1 MGFRFSLRHKA
12 YSKLVLYFVCFVIL
26 AVLIAS
32 LFQGYQ
38 KRNRLGQAT
47 PPSSAVDTKQQRS
60 PASVFYDEENN
71 QIVDLGID
79 EINNESG
86 TRTGGPLFK
95 AVKKSFSDDW
105 GAGKIDAQEHTGINA
120 RRARRVVFQPA
131 ILHLAKRKDTILRLN
146 LFDDLVLN
154 GQFLP
159 SSELHLNK
167 GTYTGQIAGDPTG
180 LFRLYVEGNAVSG
193 TIEANGHAFQIV
205 DAGYGQQ
212 YIIEVDNRANH

>member
-1 MGFRFSLRHKA
+1 MGFRLSFRRKA

-38 KRNRLGQAT
+38 KRNRLGQAA
-47 PPSSAVDTKQQRS
+47 PSSSAIDTKEQRL
-60 PASVFYDEENN
+60 PASVFYDEDEN
-71 QIVDLGID
+71 QIVDLSID
-79 EINNESG
+79 EINNDRG

-105 GAGKIDAQEHTGINA
+105 GAGKIDAQEHTGITA

-131 ILHLAKRKDTILRLN
+131 ILHLAKRKDAVLRLN
-146 LFDDLVLN
+146 LFDDLVLS

-167 GTYTGQIAGDPTG
+167 GTYTGQIAGDPNG
-180 LFRLYVEGNAVSG
+180 LFRIYVDGSAVSG

-205 DAGYGQQ
+205 DAGYGEQ
-212 YIIEVDNRANH
+212 YIIELDNRANH